1 MSYHNIPSSA
11 MQSMTNAQGQ
21 TAPAGYHYMPDGSLM
36 SDAEHLARYGSGK
49 VIQSFILDTTNLRA
63 KGETRKFTVTGNGI
77 FSLEVKNED
86 NYYYNFVTNLFQAA
100 SARLDNVSINN
111 SYGGSIRFP
120 KVTDADQY
128 DFFLFADQG
137 SKHADYS
144 EVRFDDGSIDINST
158 TGSNSL
164 LVKKVIYQ
172 TLDLN
177 LTISTLSPNSVAAFT
192 GHSPTNK
199 VIATGVGKNTGKI
212 PFSIPVSGGSTHSFK
227 IDRTPTS
234 DDINTFITRT
244 IGSAPEDIPGEN
256 IFPAVTNTDTI
267 NGAVASGVKVVMDA
281 NVSTIMSVGDRVH
294 VSSNVPAGAVTD
306 GVPSDTVNGAVSSG
320 IKVVMDTNVALK
332 MAVGDQI
339 TSVGYPAAGATFFDR
354 TVVTVA
360 ALDPDG
366 DNAKEFSMS
375 EAVAIDDGQLLFFTP
390 ELNRKTVTVAALNPD
405 GDNVKE
411 FSMSEAIGLKD
422 GTTLQ
427 FSNRKNYSWP
437 VNNVDGIGPKMT
449 VTGARITSGTVVSS
463 YEEAINEMDGTI
475 YTQTTIKKSVKAI
488 DKKGVKPTI
497 AIDGTTKLKTVTQ
510 TGNVT
515 FSKQQ
520 LFSLA
525 STSDVKFYG
534 YGNSAIKSLTNWDV
548 EFSDIIITLTKPTAV
563 TTSAVSASASVPIDN
578 ADGIMDDVSTV
589 SSINMVSTAVDP
601 TVTTIGSYS
610 GSTAT
615 LTLSAAQTLED
626 GETLTFDGAGR
637 TVTIS
642 GNVEIKKV
650 GDAAATL
657 SFDLEKFLTATD
669 ES

>member
-1 MSYHNIPSSA
+1 MSYHNIPNSA
-11 MQSMTNAQGQ
+11 TQSMTNAQGQ
-21 TAPAGYHYMPDGSLM
+21 AAPDGYHYMPDGSLM
-36 SDAEHLARYGSGK
+36 SDAEHVALYGSGK
-49 VIQSFILDTTNLRA
+49 VIESFILDTTNLRA
-63 KGETRKFTVTGNGI
+63 GGENRVFTVTGNGV

-100 SARLDNVSINN
+100 NARLDNISIKNN
-111 SYGGSIRFP
+111 YVGRVKFP

-128 DFFLFADQG
+128 DFFLFAEQG

-144 EVRFDDGSIDINST
+144 EVRFDDGSIDINSS

-164 LVKKVIYQ
+164 LIKKVIYQ

-177 LTISTLSPNSVAAFT
+177 LTISTLSPNSVATFT

-199 VIATGVGKNTGKI
+199 VITTGVGKSIGKI
-212 PFSIPVSGGSTHSFK
+212 PFSIPVSGGSTHSFQ
-227 IDRTPTS
+227 INRTPAAT
-234 DDINTFITRT
+234 DVTTFITRT
-244 IGSAPEDIPGEN
+244 IGAAPEDIPGEN
-256 IFPAVTNTDTI
+256 TFPAVTNTDTV
-267 NGAVASGVKVVMDA
+267 NGAVASGVKVVMDTA
-281 NVSTIMSVGDRVH
+281 VADKMVVGDRVH
-294 VSSNVPAGAVTD
+294 VSTSVPAGAVTD
-306 GVPSDTVNGAVSSG
+306 GVPSDTVNGAVTSG

-339 TSVGYPAAGATFFDR
+339 TSVGYGGSGGHTLDKII
-354 TVVTVA
+354 VTVA
-360 ALDPDG
+360 ALNPDG

-375 EAVAIDDGQLLFFTP
+375 EAIALTDGLTLFFTP

-405 GDNVKE
+405 GDNTRE

-437 VNNVDGIGPKMT
+437 LNNVDGIGPKMI
-449 VTGARITSGTVVSS
+449 VTGARVTSGTVVSS
-463 YEEAINEMDGTI
+463 YEEAISEMDGTI
-475 YTQTTIKKSVKAI
+475 YAQTTIKKAVKAI

-510 TGNVT
+510 TGNIT
-515 FSKQQ
+515 FNKQQ

-525 STSDVKFYG
+525 DDSDVKFYG